1 MWGSQEGLRQ
11 WAFVLG
17 RGEEVGCC
25 VPCSALWL
33 CSTHLRHHTPVRTG
47 VLLPVQCV
55 AQQVPGTSDDAH
67 RRHFSGQLL
76 VNVCSGLTV
85 LRSFLGV
92 SDFILPFVVYR
103 NDEVGLELEIKGT
116 GLLS

>member
-1 MWGSQEGLRQ
+1 M
-11 WAFVLG
+11 
-17 RGEEVGCC
+17 
-25 VPCSALWL
+25 
-33 CSTHLRHHTPVRTG
+33 
-47 VLLPVQCV
+47 QCV

-103 NDEVGLELEIKGT
+103 NDKVGLELEIKGT

>member
-1 MWGSQEGLRQ
+1 M
-11 WAFVLG
+11 
-17 RGEEVGCC
+17 
-25 VPCSALWL
+25 
-33 CSTHLRHHTPVRTG
+33 
-47 VLLPVQCV
+47 
-55 AQQVPGTSDDAH
+55 
-67 RRHFSGQLL
+67 
-76 VNVCSGLTV
+76 NVCSGLTV